1 MDQAAAE
8 ETKEK
13 TKIDLNMIIMA
24 GLERGLTIQD
34 IRELSLGRVVDFV
47 IDYNKRRK
55 DAEEKA
61 EQKSKAK
68 HYRLAS
74 KNEVDAWLKG

>member
-1 MDQAAAE
+1 MEQAAAE
-8 ETKEK
+8 E

-24 GLERGLTIQD
+24 GLERGLTMQD

-47 IDYNKRRK
+47 IDYNKRQK

-61 EQKSKAK
+61 ERRSKAK

>member
-1 MDQAAAE
+1 MGQAAAE
-8 ETKEK
+8 
-13 TKIDLNMIIMA
+13 KIEIGLNTIIMA
-24 GLERGLTIQD
+24 GMERGLTMQD
-34 IRELSLGRVVDFV
+34 IRNMSLGRVVDFV
-47 IDYNKRRK
+47 IDYNRRQK

-61 EQKSKAK
+61 ERKSKAK

>member
-1 MDQAAAE
+1 MGQAAAE
-8 ETKEK
+8 
-13 TKIDLNMIIMA
+13 KIELDLNMIIMA
-24 GLERGLTIQD
+24 GLERGLTMQD

-47 IDYNKRRK
+47 IDYNKRQK

-61 EQKSKAK
+61 ERRSKAK

-74 KNEVDAWLKG
+74 KDEVDAWLKG

>member
-1 MDQAAAE
+1 MVQAAAE
-8 ETKEK
+8 KIE
-13 TKIDLNMIIMA
+13 IDLNMIIMA
-24 GLERGLTIQD
+24 GLERGLTMQD

-47 IDYNKRRK
+47 IDYNKRQK

-61 EQKSKAK
+61 ERKSKAK

-74 KNEVDAWLKG
+74 KDEVDAWLKG

>member
-1 MDQAAAE
+1 MGQAAAE
-8 ETKEK
+8 
-13 TKIDLNMIIMA
+13 KIEIGLNTIIMA
-24 GLERGLTIQD
+24 GMERGLTMQD
-34 IRELSLGRVVDFV
+34 IRSMSLGRVVDFV
-47 IDYNKRRK
+47 VDYNKRQK

-61 EQKSKAK
+61 ERKSKAK

>member
-1 MDQAAAE
+1 MEQAAAE
-8 ETKEK
+8 KIE
-13 TKIDLNMIIMA
+13 IDLNMIIMA
-24 GLERGLTIQD
+24 GLERGLTMQD
-34 IRELSLGRVVDFV
+34 IRGLSLGRVVDFV
-47 IDYNKRRK
+47 IDYNRRQK

-61 EQKSKAK
+61 ERKSKAK

>member
-8 ETKEK
+8 KIE
-13 TKIDLNMIIMA
+13 IDLNMIIMA
-24 GLERGLTIQD
+24 GLERGLTMQD
-34 IRELSLGRVVDFV
+34 IRNLSLGRVVDFV
-47 IDYNKRRK
+47 IDYNKRQK

-61 EQKSKAK
+61 EHKSKAK

>member
-1 MDQAAAE
+1 MGQAAAE
-8 ETKEK
+8 
-13 TKIDLNMIIMA
+13 KIEIGLNTIIMA
-24 GLERGLTIQD
+24 GMERGLTMQD
-34 IRELSLGRVVDFV
+34 IRNMSLGRVVDFV
-47 IDYNKRRK
+47 IDFNRRQK

-61 EQKSKAK
+61 ERKSKAK

>member
-1 MDQAAAE
+1 MGQAAAE
-8 ETKEK
+8 
-13 TKIDLNMIIMA
+13 KIEIELNTIIMA
-24 GLERGLTIQD
+24 GMERGLTMQD
-34 IRELSLGRVVDFV
+34 IRNMSLGRVVDFV
-47 IDYNKRRK
+47 IDYNRRQK

-61 EQKSKAK
+61 ERKSKAK